1 MHNYFVAFMYITEYN
16 ENTLFCPENCIMV
29 DALDTSKAN
38 AEQLDN
44 MISQFTKKIE
54 QSIGGDRTIKI
65 INIVKMN

>member
-1 MHNYFVAFMYITEYN
+1 
-16 ENTLFCPENCIMV
+16 MV

-38 AEQLDN
+38 AEQLDS